1 MKPDKTIHEVTF
13 EYNFSH
19 IVKPQA
25 VNEIEA
31 GQLISIFQF
40 KWLIAEPL
48 GNRTSVSSRNIKKI
62 DLSVYNI
69 GKACNPKH
77 LYIQQNE

>member
-40 KWLIAEPL
+40 KWFIAEQ
-48 GNRTSVSSRNIKKI
+48 GTEQV
-62 DLSVYNI
+62 
-69 GKACNPKH
+69 CH
-77 LYIQQNE
+77 LVTLRKST